1 MLLDLNKQTNKKIKN
16 KNKKKEKRKRNK
28 TFQNVKEEV
37 KLSLFK
43 KTRSYGQK
51 I

>member
-1 MLLDLNKQTNKKIKN
+1 MLLALITSTQQNIRNSTKSN
-16 KNKKKEKRKRNK
+16 EARKRNK